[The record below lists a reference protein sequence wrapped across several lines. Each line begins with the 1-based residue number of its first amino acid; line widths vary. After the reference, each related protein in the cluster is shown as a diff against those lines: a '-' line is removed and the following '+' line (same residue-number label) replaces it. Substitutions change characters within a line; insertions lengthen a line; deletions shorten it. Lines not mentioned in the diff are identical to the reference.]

1 MCQVTLVP
9 SFWGVGGQ
17 NTVESQSLL
26 DSNPSLLESQGGNSC
41 VIQAFGKQKAQRL
54 AVAPL
59 CAFGSLSVSR
69 NATHSV
75 D

>member
-17 NTVESQSLL
+17 NTVDSQSLL
-26 DSNPSLLESQGGNSC
+26 DSNPSLLESQGGYSC
-41 VIQAFGKQKAQRL
+41 VIQAFGSKRTQRSQGY
-54 AVAPL
+54 VI
-59 CAFGSLSVSR
+59 
-69 NATHSV
+69 